1 MSSPLETPFAQSK
14 QPQLPQL
21 LHLRLTLQNLQHF
34 HCPSLDLF
42 WHLKF
47 PSCSKG
53 PKPEHR
59 FQGAATPLPSTDGQ
73 SLSYSC
79 WPHYLLY
86 KPGCHW
92 SSWPSRH
99 TAGCQSSDC
108 QPTPPGFFPLG
119 HFPAKIFSAPS
130 LYPYMGITEM

>member
-1 MSSPLETPFAQSK
+1 MSSLETPFAQSK
-14 QPQLPQL
+14 QPQLP
-21 LHLRLTLQNLQHF
+21 TPF
-34 HCPSLDLF
+34 ETYTPKPSTFPLPISRPVLAPQ
-42 WHLKF
+42 F

-108 QPTPPGFFPLG
+108 QPTPPGSFPLG